1 MLKPTVFKVRF
12 RSKHPP
18 ILCTLHIFNMFSDE
32 QWKRSDGF
40 ERGFYFIHT
49 CIKKTNNSSK
59 TVNNKHLKKRG
70 QEPCQVKDYLL
81 HFSPVHC
88 HTKCKIVFISFLD
101 KYERGSY
108 QSPQLKFQ
116 LLQYF
121 ISFLELLFYNFCLIC
136 FLHLCLV
143 RIP

>member
-1 MLKPTVFKVRF
+1 MFKVRY

-18 ILCTLHIFNMFSDE
+18 ILWALHVFNTFSDE
-32 QWKRSDGF
+32 QWKSSHGF
-40 ERGFYFIHT
+40 ELGFYLIHT
-49 CIKKTNNSSK
+49 CIKKYNNSSK

-70 QEPCQVKDYLL
+70 QESCQVKDYLL
-81 HFSPVHC
+81 CFSSVHC

-108 QSPQLKFQ
+108 QSTPCPAQFKFR
-116 LLQYF
+116 LLRYL
-121 ISFLELLFYNFCLIC
+121 ISFLELLFYNFCLIW